1 MSNRIQRTLCGLW
14 NQRPGMSET
23 NQGKEIETLLRGL
36 KRNEILLRKTMA
48 RIMNFEVLAHPGF
61 GVGPASGAATTAFK
75 C

>member
-1 MSNRIQRTLCGLW
+1 MGR
-14 NQRPGMSET
+14 T

-48 RIMNFEVLAHPGF
+48 RIMNFEVLTHPGL